1 MDWSSMNGKSILQH
15 LGSRFISLQHS
26 AMSWLYFLYHASN
39 SFLQL
44 RDLSQKWDISPEEWS
59 KWTYEKNMGQ
69 HIEKQWGR
77 ELPGSQSSDFF
88 FFFPHLQLTNTPVH
102 VACYTHN
109 SNSVIKQRV
118 SSSHS
123 FHIIDNCFKVT
134 AKLSMYLGTAK
145 HLSPPG
151 PLQLLFCPLQWA
163 AGK

>member
-1 MDWSSMNGKSILQH
+1 MEKAYYSIWVQGLFPCSTLQCPGCTSCTMQAIAFCSSGTCLRSETSLLKNGANEPM
-15 LGSRFISLQHS
+15 RRT
-26 AMSWLYFLYHASN
+26 WDN
-39 SFLQL
+39 TL
-44 RDLSQKWDISPEEWS
+44 RNNEAESSQALRALI
-59 KWTYEKNMGQ
+59 
-69 HIEKQWGR
+69 
-77 ELPGSQSSDFF
+77 FF
-88 FFFPHLQLTNTPVH
+88 FFFLHLQLTNTPVH